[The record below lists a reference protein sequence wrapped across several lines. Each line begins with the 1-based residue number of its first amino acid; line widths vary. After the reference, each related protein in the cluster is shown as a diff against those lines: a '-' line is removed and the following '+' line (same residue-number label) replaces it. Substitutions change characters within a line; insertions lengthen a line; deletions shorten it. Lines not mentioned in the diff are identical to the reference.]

1 MTVTVGSSS
10 PSGPVIWS
18 CGMNMGEKKLNQSVG
33 SKPWSEMDSDED
45 LSLDNSLLYG
55 DNKDVSIISSAPE
68 SLPTFQMFREK
79 KIKVEEEMK
88 YSYRVMLGGDKQPIP
103 WLAMNK
109 SHIEDWEIQ
118 FQNDY
123 AEVSRNDEDI
133 TDLFI
138 KCADERISILLG
150 KFPKIE

>member
-1 MTVTVGSSS
+1 MRDEYGREE
-10 PSGPVIWS
+10 I
-18 CGMNMGEKKLNQSVG
+18 KSV
-33 SKPWSEMDSDED
+33 SWLPALVWMDSDED

-55 DNKDVSIISSAPE
+55 DKHDVSIISSAPE

-150 KFPKIE
+150 KFPKVE